1 MNLKKGAEPN
11 ARKGNTSGRRVKI
24 ILVIILIPEGKM
36 VKRNAIVR
44 LNKNSLLNLYNMHK
58 FRRLFLLLNAPR
70 NPTWKAADSAT
81 RVEETE
87 IRYGN
92 PCEETAENSEIRIE

>member
-58 FRRLFLLLNAPR
+58 YRRFFLLLNAPR
-70 NPTWKAADSAT
+70 NPGIESCRIRNKGGKNRDQEQKS
-81 RVEETE
+81 TE
-87 IRYGN
+87 R
-92 PCEETAENSEIRIE
+92 EH